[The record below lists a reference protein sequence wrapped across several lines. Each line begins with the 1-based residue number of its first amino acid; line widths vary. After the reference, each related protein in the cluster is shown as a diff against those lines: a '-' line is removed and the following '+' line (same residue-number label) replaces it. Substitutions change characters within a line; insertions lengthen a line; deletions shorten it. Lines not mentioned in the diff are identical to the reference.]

1 VSGINGEAKR
11 HWRGGAS
18 KVQSGR
24 LDQQKL
30 CKKAV
35 GKGLQFHQ
43 FYRKKVS
50 ATRRRRDR
58 LKGQPKTQPLATVVA
73 FAFRPPRGAT
83 PYDYTAGSG
92 GNDVRMV
99 RENNMTDLL
108 STKIPPRNANRTSL
122 MALRPR
128 HLAKVERIAR
138 RAKFDRAIMH
148 EFLLENYDRL
158 FGPLRWPK
166 AKNVPSD
173 KLRKSFMILSLL
185 DLVQARR
192 DEIEDDDA
200 RAACST

>member
-1 VSGINGEAKR
+1 
-11 HWRGGAS
+11 
-18 KVQSGR
+18 
-24 LDQQKL
+24 
-30 CKKAV
+30 
-35 GKGLQFHQ
+35 
-43 FYRKKVS
+43 
-50 ATRRRRDR
+50 
-58 LKGQPKTQPLATVVA
+58 
-73 FAFRPPRGAT
+73 
-83 PYDYTAGSG
+83 
-92 GNDVRMV
+92 MV

-108 STKIPPRNANRTSL
+108 STKIPPRNAKRTSL
-122 MALRPR
+122 MALRHR
-128 HLAKVERIAR
+128 HLEKVDRIAR
-138 RAKFDRAIMH
+138 RANFDRAIMH